1 MLIANALEMFV
12 VLFTAN
18 FAIYNAD
25 FYQTCYV
32 DSVSPTRPF

>member
-25 FYQTCYV
+25 FYHAFALGRRVT
-32 DSVSPTRPF
+32 